1 MLDLDLI
8 NFKVFKCFMFQ
19 PVESWNMLYK
29 KLLNKIL
36 LSQFLVGVIR
46 KTLKSFNMSQVLKR
60 NLGLVKQINNII
72 RDPVHTLL
80 LYRYIQPNL
89 RTKATLGTQKHWLF
103 SKVIITHRLSLKNYY
118 QYWNTRDYPGRCRQV
133 VVVQRLS
140 LTQVK

>member
-1 MLDLDLI
+1 
-8 NFKVFKCFMFQ
+8 
-19 PVESWNMLYK
+19 MLYK

-89 RTKATLGTQKHWLF
+89 RTKATLGTQNHWLF
-103 SKVIITHRLSLKNYY
+103 FKSGHYS
-118 QYWNTRDYPGRCRQV
+118 
-133 VVVQRLS
+133 
-140 LTQVK
+140 